1 MINAK
6 NILLLIIAI
15 IIIKVGLDYK
25 ETLNAVTQA
34 NDKFNGN
41 KNSNAALQTAYG
53 TSDPKKIRE
62 IKVRNQK
69 SENLMTDKN
78 MLSISGEID
87 NNTSYMIETQ
97 YAATSDEKKC
107 KKFQTTGW
115 SSGVVAIGEGFEYYP
130 KIEGSHHQIKIPLKL
145 FNPNERCKIK
155 LKRIY
160 IVVFNRN
167 NKKERN
173 RMILYTSVKDE
184 YAEHGFYKSWHN
196 TYKINMECIEPGA
209 YASTHYNPCG
219 FGSISNRFSIM
230 GVIPDTYFNVELNIK
245 KIPLKSLS
253 KEELHYIVSGD
264 KLRR

>member
-6 NILLLIIAI
+6 NILLLIIAVI
-15 IIIKVGLDYK
+15 IMKVGLDYK

-41 KNSNAALQTAYG
+41 INSKAVLQTAYG
-53 TSDPKKIRE
+53 TSALEKIRE
-62 IKVRNQK
+62 IKNKNKK
-69 SENLMTDKN
+69 SENLMTDKS

-87 NNTSYMIETQ
+87 KNTSYMIETQ

-115 SSGVVAIGEGFEYYP
+115 SSGTVAIGEGFEYFP

-155 LKRIY
+155 LKRIF
-160 IVVFNRN
+160 IVLFNRN
-167 NKKERN
+167 NKKESN
-173 RMILYTSVKDE
+173 RMILYTSLRNE
-184 YAEHGFYKSWHN
+184 YADHGFRKSWHS

-209 YASTHYNPCG
+209 YGSTHYNPCG
-219 FGSISNRFSIM
+219 FGSISNRLSIM
-230 GVIPDTYFNVELNIK
+230 GVIPDKYFDVELNIK
-245 KIPLKSLS
+245 KIPLKTLS
-253 KEELHYIVSGD
+253 KEELHYILSGD
-264 KLRR
+264 KNRR